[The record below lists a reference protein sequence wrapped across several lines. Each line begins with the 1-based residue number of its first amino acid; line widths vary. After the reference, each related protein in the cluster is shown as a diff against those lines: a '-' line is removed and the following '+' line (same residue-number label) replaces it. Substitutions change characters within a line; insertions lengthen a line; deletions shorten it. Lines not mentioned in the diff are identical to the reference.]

1 MNKFFRFINSPENET
16 LNRAW
21 NVVRIFSRCR
31 NKQRQLDERDRNQ
44 NNARTNDSTLAT
56 AIFSTNTRQL
66 LENRP
71 RTKCKHVVA
80 TRERFFLYFL
90 LSLSLFESLCLS
102 SRLYQRWFVVSFR
115 VLDLERKDL
124 SMKFFSFRRFS
135 TKLLD

>member
-80 TRERFFLYFL
+80 TRERFFLYCLHFFLYFL
-90 LSLSLFESLCLS
+90 LSLSLSLCASHHDYINAGLS
-102 SRLYQRWFVVSFR
+102 FHSAY
-115 VLDLERKDL
+115 
-124 SMKFFSFRRFS
+124 
-135 TKLLD
+135 